1 MSTTYAKLCK
11 SDLKGVTRETK
22 DLILIAMRT
31 EGCEGRKTRNGHI
44 QLKFNGVVTVL
55 GGTNSDIRSAKND
68 RARLKRLGLVS

>member
-1 MSTTYAKLCK
+1 MSTTYAKLSK
-11 SDLKGVTRETK
+11 SDLKGITRETR
-22 DLILIAMRT
+22 DLILTAMQA

-44 QLKFNGVVTVL
+44 QLKFQGVITVL